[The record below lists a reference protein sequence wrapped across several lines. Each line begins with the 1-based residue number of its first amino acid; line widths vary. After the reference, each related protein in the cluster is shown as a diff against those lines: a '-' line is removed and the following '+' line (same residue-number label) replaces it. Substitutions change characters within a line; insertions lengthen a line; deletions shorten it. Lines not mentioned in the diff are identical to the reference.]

1 MKKKSKSRL
10 IKSNFSLTCYAVA
23 LFFFLIFIHPLFY
36 RLIGNNPNIV
46 WFVKNYYP
54 TVLLLLSAILF
65 LIAGVAIKPSKMN
78 LCLLL
83 ILVILFLIAGV
94 AIKPSKMNLCLLLIL
109 VIFVVTFKFGL
120 QNLEQPTI
128 SYWDYIESFLIVIFW
143 YLVMLER
150 VNKKK

>member
-10 IKSNFSLTCYAVA
+10 IKSNFSLICYAVA

-36 RLIGNNPNIV
+36 RLIGNNPNIA
-46 WFVKNYYP
+46 WFIKNYYP
-54 TVLLLLSAILF
+54 TVLLLLSDILF
-65 LIAGVAIKPSKMN
+65 LIAGVAIKPSKLN

-83 ILVILFLIAGV
+83 ILI
-94 AIKPSKMNLCLLLIL
+94 
-109 VIFVVTFKFGL
+109 IFVATLKFGL
-120 QNLEQPTI
+120 QNLEQPMTG
-128 SYWDYIESFLIVIFW
+128 YWDYIESFLIAIFW

>member
-36 RLIGNNPNIV
+36 RLIGNKPNIV

-54 TVLLLLSAILF
+54 TVLLLLSA
-65 LIAGVAIKPSKMN
+65 
-78 LCLLL
+78 
-83 ILVILFLIAGV
+83 ILFLIAGV

>member
-10 IKSNFSLTCYAVA
+10 IKSNFSLICYAAA
-23 LFFFLIFIHPLFY
+23 LFFFLIFIHPFLY
-36 RLIGNNPNIV
+36 SLIGNNRSIA

-54 TVLLLLSAILF
+54 TVLLLLLAILF
-65 LIAGVAIKPSKMN
+65 LIAGVVIKPSK
-78 LCLLL
+78 L
-83 ILVILFLIAGV
+83 
-94 AIKPSKMNLCLLLIL
+94 NLCLLLIL

>member
-83 ILVILFLIAGV
+83 ILVI
-94 AIKPSKMNLCLLLIL
+94 
-109 VIFVVTFKFGL
+109 FVVTFKFGL

>member
-83 ILVILFLIAGV
+83 ILVI
-94 AIKPSKMNLCLLLIL
+94 
-109 VIFVVTFKFGL
+109 FVVTFKFGL
-120 QNLEQPTI
+120 QNLEQPII

>member
-83 ILVILFLIAGV
+83 ILVI
-94 AIKPSKMNLCLLLIL
+94 
-109 VIFVVTFKFGL
+109 FVVTFKFGL

-128 SYWDYIESFLIVIFW
+128 SYWDYIESFLIAIFW

>member
-54 TVLLLLSAILF
+54 TVLLLLSAIL
-65 LIAGVAIKPSKMN
+65 L
-78 LCLLL
+78 
-83 ILVILFLIAGV
+83 LIAGV

>member
-83 ILVILFLIAGV
+83 ILVI
-94 AIKPSKMNLCLLLIL
+94 
-109 VIFVVTFKFGL
+109 FVVTFKFGL

-150 VNKKK
+150 VNNKK

>member
-10 IKSNFSLTCYAVA
+10 IKSNFSLICYAVA
-23 LFFFLIFIHPLFY
+23 LFFFLISIHPLFY
-36 RLIGNNPNIV
+36 RPIGNNQIIAGAVENC
-46 WFVKNYYP
+46 YP
-54 TVLLLLSAILF
+54 TILLLVLAILF
-65 LIAGVAIKPSKMN
+65 LIAGVAIKPSKLN

-83 ILVILFLIAGV
+83 ILI
-94 AIKPSKMNLCLLLIL
+94 
-109 VIFVVTFKFGL
+109 IFVATLKFDL

-128 SYWDYIESFLIVIFW
+128 SYRDYIESFLIAIFW

>member
-10 IKSNFSLTCYAVA
+10 IKNNFSLICYAVA
-23 LFFFLIFIHPLFY
+23 LFIFLIFIHPLFNI
-36 RLIGNNPNIV
+36 LIGNNQIV
-46 WFVKNYYP
+46 AWIVKNYYP
-54 TVLLLLSAILF
+54 TLLLLALIALF
-65 LIAGVAIKPSKMN
+65 LVAGVAIKPSKLN

-83 ILVILFLIAGV
+83 ILI
-94 AIKPSKMNLCLLLIL
+94 
-109 VIFVVTFKFGL
+109 IFVATLKFDL

-128 SYWDYIESFLIVIFW
+128 SYWDYIESFLIAIFW